1 MIPNGFWDNL
11 MGIVYMLNCASSRP
25 KEIDPIFPEEL
36 KARFQKSENT
46 QPNSESGDPKATI
59 AQPTNARIDKDRFVY
74 INVNFVKFA
83 VKDSVSFINNIER
96 DDVELDIESKLVSI
110 GQEPRTWLSLLDK
123 ESKKIFSEN
132 IHPTSEINPPKF
144 AAVNRNLFSSNQ
156 VITKSNILDLE
167 IKLIENDQ
175 MTDNSRK
182 KLRKILD
189 NASELGGLAIDAGM
203 IRKISEDQNEKYFS
217 VFYLLFE
224 VILGLSEFFNEN
236 ELIDEFNIR
245 LIRAIGYLPSIES
258 GTYSNFK
265 CIFSDGK
272 TYESNLNSNDCLAKS
287 PQKQLINI
295 NYDYSVSGQNSTI
308 FLKFDIT
315 FL

>member
-1 MIPNGFWDNL
+1 
-11 MGIVYMLNCASSRP
+11 
-25 KEIDPIFPEEL
+25 
-36 KARFQKSENT
+36 
-46 QPNSESGDPKATI
+46 
-59 AQPTNARIDKDRFVY
+59 
-74 INVNFVKFA
+74 
-83 VKDSVSFINNIER
+83 
-96 DDVELDIESKLVSI
+96 
-110 GQEPRTWLSLLDK
+110 
-123 ESKKIFSEN
+123 
-132 IHPTSEINPPKF
+132 
-144 AAVNRNLFSSNQ
+144 
-156 VITKSNILDLE
+156 
-167 IKLIENDQ
+167 

-189 NASELGGLAIDAGM
+189 NASELGGLAIDEGM
-203 IRKISEDQNEKYFS
+203 IRKIFEDQNEKNYS